1 MKFINKILD
10 KLFDITEQYSRYKT
24 AALLSSSVRTR
35 EEVEQILNDLY
46 GPKK

>member
-24 AALLSSSVRTR
+24 AALLSSSAKTR